1 MSVHLH
7 KIPKRNE
14 HKKIGLFALVM
25 MLAFPGL
32 LPVLADETTQ
42 QQLDETA
49 AAIEALQQKSA
60 QAKARLDEANREK
73 SELGEKLD
81 DLNQD
86 LEEVQQALTDI
97 ERRIEKKNAQI
108 EATGE
113 ELADM
118 EEKREHRYESMKV
131 RIRFMYEHSD
141 TSMLESF
148 LGAQSMSEFLNRVE
162 YFAQVVSYDRQQL
175 EEYKA
180 LLAGLAEKKTLQEE
194 QKQELV
200 ALMGEQQEQFD
211 RLSALIKD
219 TRGDLEAAGIAAK
232 DAADALN
239 DLDDKLKEQ
248 LAYEEALEEQKA
260 AEDKARMDEI
270 RRQEEELKKK
280 REEEK
285 RRREEEENKK
295 NEENNQPPK
304 TDDPPAPDDPAPDPQ
319 PEQPTTSEDLELL
332 AAIIQCEAEG
342 EPYAGKLAVG
352 SVVMN
357 RVHSSSFPNTIM
369 GVIYQPG
376 QFSPVA
382 SGRFAARLAAGAN
395 GTCRQAAQEVLNGN
409 ITVSYLYFRR
419 NNGTIDGYVIG
430 NHVFY

>member
-194 QKQELV
+194 QKQEEPQNPNAVPAAV
-200 ALMGEQQEQFD
+200 A
-211 RLSALIKD
+211 
-219 TRGDLEAAGIAAK
+219 
-232 DAADALN
+232 
-239 DLDDKLKEQ
+239 
-248 LAYEEALEEQKA
+248 
-260 AEDKARMDEI
+260 
-270 RRQEEELKKK
+270 
-280 REEEK
+280 
-285 RRREEEENKK
+285 
-295 NEENNQPPK
+295 
-304 TDDPPAPDDPAPDPQ
+304 
-319 PEQPTTSEDLELL
+319 
-332 AAIIQCEAEG
+332 
-342 EPYAGKLAVG
+342 
-352 SVVMN
+352 
-357 RVHSSSFPNTIM
+357 
-369 GVIYQPG
+369 
-376 QFSPVA
+376 
-382 SGRFAARLAAGAN
+382 
-395 GTCRQAAQEVLNGN
+395 
-409 ITVSYLYFRR
+409 
-419 NNGTIDGYVIG
+419 
-430 NHVFY
+430 